1 MIYWIR
7 RGWLPFWQPARC
19 LRAGGGYLYC
29 QLPDTFLVEQGQTL
43 RFAQMPWLQPLQ
55 QSGAAQ
61 AGSAP
66 AGGSYNVTPAFGAFR
81 SKRCVRLRWISV
93 R

>member
-7 RGWLPFWQPARC
+7 RGLAAFLA
-19 LRAGGGYLYC
+19 AGALFACGWGYLYT

-55 QSGAAQ
+55 QSGAAGRLC
-61 AGSAP
+61 AG
-66 AGGSYNVTPAFGAFR
+66 R
-81 SKRCVRLRWISV
+81 RQL
-93 R
+93 